1 MKEILFSRRNQLI
14 IYISVIFIAPF
25 ITCKYYLQPLI
36 GNISQLGFNL
46 FHYNIKTI
54 PTTISIF
61 ILLILLFT
69 FKHINRIRILSALFI
84 LSIILLAHYVADF
97 YMGSTVYDIQNNWH
111 YVAYAIFSYLMYCY
125 LQSKEMAPARIIIY
139 TFFAALV
146 ISTSDEFFQLNMT
159 NRVFDL
165 GDIAKDV
172 LGSVIG
178 LIFIFFIIEN
188 GKIIHNGWHFRQR
201 KLSGYFLNPLSILFL
216 ELIFT
221 LIFLCISSILTNKDF
236 MIQSIF
242 ISIFVFIFIMF
253 IFHFSKY
260 KFIKYILSGLILL
273 QLISFGIF
281 YKKNITFNSQNLII
295 YKGILIPYFDII
307 IFENGFFRLA
317 DKKSAFNYVDLNK
330 IYGFTNNILLI
341 GSGETGKGGGGFQKN
356 EKMQFATNTVKHK
369 VIQILRLKNDNA
381 VKMFNNLKRHN
392 KKVVFILHYE

>member
-1 MKEILFSRRNQLI
+1 MKEILFSRRNQLL

-25 ITCKYYLQPLI
+25 IMCKYYLQPLI
-36 GNISQLGFNL
+36 GNISNLDFNL
-46 FHYNIKTI
+46 FNYNIKI
-54 PTTISIF
+54 VPIIIFIS

-69 FKHINRIRILSALFI
+69 FKHINRIRILSAIFI
-84 LSIILLAHYVADF
+84 LSIILLAQYIADF
-97 YMGSTVYDIQNNWH
+97 YLGNPFYDIQNNWH
-111 YVAYAIFSYLMYCY
+111 YVAYSIFSYLMYRY
-125 LQSKEMAPARIIIY
+125 LQSKEIAPARIIIH
-139 TFFAALV
+139 TFFAALL

-172 LGSVIG
+172 LGAIIG

-188 GKIIHNGWHFRQR
+188 GKIIRNGWYLRQR
-201 KLSGYFLNPLSILFL
+201 KLSGYFQHPLSILFM

-221 LIFLCISSILTNKDF
+221 LIFLCISSILTNTDF
-236 MIQSIF
+236 MIQSIL
-242 ISIFVFIFIMF
+242 ISIFVFFIIML

-281 YKKNITFNSQNLII
+281 YKKNIIFNSQNLII
-295 YKGILIPYFDII
+295 YKGIPIPYFDLI

-317 DKKSAFNYVDLNK
+317 DKKSTFYYVDRNK

-341 GSGETGKGGGGFQKN
+341 GSGETGKGGGGFPKN
-356 EKMQFATNTVKHK
+356 EKMQFATNTVKHNI
-369 VIQILRLKNDNA
+369 IQILKLKNDNA
-381 VKMFNNLKRHN
+381 VKIFNNLTKQN
-392 KKVVFILHYE
+392 KKVVFILHHE